1 VKFSKNKEADTAIAL
16 FLALTIAVS
25 LALPIANAHDPSQN
39 VPTYAYVTAT
49 PSPVGVNEQVIIVM
63 WLNWPPP
70 TAAGTTGDRW
80 QGYKI
85 DITKPDGNVEH
96 LGPFVSDPVGSA
108 YTLYTPDQ
116 LGEYKVNFTF
126 PSQILERAGYTGLP
140 GSNSAYIG
148 DNFTRSTAETAFT
161 VQQEPIKYWQQPPLP
176 VSYWTRPIDSM
187 NTNWYVLASNWLGQS
202 EFGLNYL
209 RYQTEGR
216 APDTAHVMW
225 TKPLS
230 FGGVVGGDY
239 AINTGMTFY
248 SGTAYQYRFANPLIL
263 YGRLYYN
270 LPVANSPAGGG
281 YACVDLRTGEEIWKR
296 DFGTTE
302 LRFGTF
308 VFQQSNSPSFG
319 QFYDFESPNQH
330 GTNPN
335 GYLWTSATVIGTGIV
350 NPNAA
355 ATTTNGNAL
364 SASTSSSADVRAS
377 GWIAIDPM
385 TGVLLFNETD
395 VPSGTRAYGPQGE
408 WLIYNI
414 GGGSSSRPYTYLWQ
428 WNNTKLPGNDVPGGI
443 TQWLPGN
450 SNWNMSK
457 SYDWN
462 VTLSEQLPAG
472 SAIIQ
477 VWPGDMVFGRSTSL
491 QFAGST
497 GGAFG
502 TPDPYTLWAVNLN
515 ESRNSVGKVMW
526 IKNYTGSDQMTI
538 LIGMRDQ
545 ETHVFTT
552 YYKELEQWNGYSL
565 LTGEK
570 LWGPTASENPFN
582 FYGGTTGLTAPYA
595 IGYGNLYSPGYGG
608 VLYCYDFKTGQIV
621 FTYGNDPNDP
631 KNNTRT
637 PETAYGDYPYQVAA
651 VADGKVYLISS
662 EHSLNAPPFK
672 GAEVRC
678 VNATTGEEIWKL
690 IGMCNWQEIAVAD
703 GYFVFLNYNDMRI
716 YCVGPGPSATE
727 VAASPSVIT
736 QGDSVLITG
745 SVTDQSPN
753 TDLKG
758 TAAIS
763 DADQGPWMDYMI
775 MKNIEMPNVKGV
787 DVSLDTVDPNG
798 NYVHIA
804 TVTSDS
810 SGNYGYAFTP
820 DVPGTYQII
829 ATFAGSGAYGP
840 SSSTTY
846 LDVGEAPPATAPPEY
861 PQPIDPTM
869 TIVYAAVAIII
880 AIIIAVILVGI
891 WIRRK

>member
-1 VKFSKNKEADTAIAL
+1 MKLSKNKGTDTAIAL
-16 FLALTIAVS
+16 FLALTIAAS
-25 LALPIANAHDPSQN
+25 LALPIANAHYNPTWN

-80 QGYKI
+80 QGFKI
-85 DITKPDGNVEH
+85 DVTKPDGNVEH

-108 YTLYTPDQ
+108 YTLYTPAQ
-116 LGEYKVNFTF
+116 VGEYKVNFTF
-126 PSQILERAGYTGLP
+126 PGQVLQRAGYTGLL
-140 GSNSAYIG
+140 GSSSDYIN
-148 DNFTRSTAETAFT
+148 DTFVASTAETTFV
-161 VQQEPIKYWQQPPLP
+161 VQQEPIKYWSQPPLP

-202 EFGLNYL
+202 EYGLNYL
-209 RYQTEGR
+209 RYQKDGR

-230 FGGVVGGDY
+230 FGGVVGGEN
-239 AINTGMTFY
+239 AIVPGMTFY
-248 SGTAYQYRFANPLIL
+248 SGTAYQLKFANPLIM
-263 YGRLYYN
+263 YGNLYYN
-270 LPVANSPAGGG
+270 LPMANSPAGGG
-281 YACVDLRTGEEIWKR
+281 YACVDLRTGEEIWR
-296 DFGTTE
+296 QDYGTTVSF
-302 LRFGTF
+302 FGP
-308 VFQQSNSPSFG
+308 SANAPSFG
-319 QFYDFESPNQH
+319 QFYDFEGPNQH
-330 GTNPN
+330 GVNPN
-335 GYLWTSATVIGTGIV
+335 GYLWMTGTITGRGIT
-350 NPNAA
+350 NPNPS
-355 ATTTNGNAL
+355 ATTTNASYT
-364 SASTSSSADVRAS
+364 SASTSSSTNVSAS

-385 TGVLLFNETD
+385 TGKLLFNETD

-414 GGGSSSRPYTYLWQ
+414 GGGSSTRAYTYMWQ
-428 WNNTKLPGNDVPGGI
+428 WNNTKLPGNDVSGGI
-443 TQWLPGN
+443 TQWIPGTT
-450 SNWNMSK
+450 NWNMSK

-462 VTLSEQLPAG
+462 VTLSQPLPPG

-477 VWPGDMVFGRSTSL
+477 VMPGDLVFGRSTSL

-515 ESRNSVGKVMW
+515 QSRNSIGQVMW
-526 IKNYTGSDQMTI
+526 IKNYTGSNAMTI

-552 YYKELEQWNGYSL
+552 YYKELMQWNGYSL

-570 LWGPTASENPFN
+570 LWGPTDPEASFN
-582 FYGGTTGLTAPYA
+582 FYGGTTGITAPYA
-595 IGYGNLYSPGYGG
+595 IGYGRLYSAGYAGI
-608 VLYCYDFKTGQIV
+608 LYCYDFRTGKIV

-631 KNNTRT
+631 KNNTMT
-637 PETAYGDYPYQVAA
+637 PETAYGVYPYQVAA
-651 VADGKVYLISS
+651 VADDKVYLISS
-662 EHSLNAPPFK
+662 EHSLNAPPWK

-678 VNATTGEEIWKL
+678 VNATTGKEIWKL

-716 YCVGPGPSATE
+716 YCIGPGPSATA

-736 QGDSVLITG
+736 RGDRVLITG
-745 SVTDQSPN
+745 SVTDQTPN

-763 DADQGPWMDYMI
+763 DAGQGPWMDYMI
-775 MKNIEMPNVKGV
+775 MKNVEMPNVEGV
-787 DVSLDTVDPNG
+787 AVSLDTLDPNG
-798 NYVHIA
+798 NFIHID

-810 SGNYGYAFTP
+810 SGMFKKLWTP
-820 DVPGTYQII
+820 EVPGEYTVI
-829 ATFAGSGAYGP
+829 ASFVGSGSYGP
-840 SSSTTY
+840 SSAETA
-846 LDVGEAPPATAPPEY
+846 VGVIDAPPATAPPEY
-861 PQPIDPTM
+861 PQPIDNTM
-869 TIVYAAVAIII
+869 AIVYATI
-880 AIIIAVILVGI
+880 AIIITIVIVGI
-891 WIRRK
+891 LILRKK